1 MNRSRV
7 WVWRVFVFLSVF
19 GFVGRS
25 FVTVAEAQTV
35 LTPPVGVVD
44 DCKFV
49 PAASTSS
56 SVSGLSSISWPG
68 TGGGAQIS
76 GAKCQTIALNIT
88 FSVMPTGGDLMNW
101 NYVPG
106 GCGGYDMQKIMV
118 SDGRLLAGG
127 GVFSCGCCPNTQNYQ
142 DIGPAVSGTRIQVDP
157 FQGRIRNCAPASI
170 AELNSG
176 WKGIPQPQGLMTFV
190 GSQATQ
196 IDTSRSRFGYWT
208 GSGGTPING
217 DGSYVFSDASGSC
230 STSQPAPD
238 PLAPQSPPDACSVTP
253 TGGSTT
259 VINLKSVA
267 WSPSGSASL
276 GGAKCQIVA
285 LDLTLP
291 IVPGGGDLMTWNYVP
306 SGCGSYYLQKLMVSG
321 GRLYVGGGVFNSGC
335 GASPQSYEDVGPA
348 VPGMRIQFDPFQG
361 RVRDCAPVSA
371 TEPAGPWRGLQQP
384 FSALS
389 FTGSQ
394 ATRIEMSR
402 SRFDF
407 WTGSTATPINGDGSY
422 VFSNVAGACSTSQ
435 PAPDPVAPASP
446 VDGCTL
452 NATGGSTTVN
462 NLRSIAW
469 SPSGSATITGAKCQ
483 ILALDLTFPVAPGG
497 GDIMTWN
504 YTPSGCGS
512 YYLQKLTVSGGRL
525 LVGGG
530 VFDCGCC
537 PNSQS
542 YQDVGPAV
550 SGMRIQFDPFRGQV
564 RHCSP
569 TSLTEL
575 TGPWRGFQQPSGT
588 LLFNGSQATRIDMS
602 RSKFD
607 FWNGTTTTPING
619 NGAYEFSSSA
629 GACGE
634 NQVIPPIQGPV
645 GPADGCQFN
654 AAGGGTTVDGL
665 RSLAWSP
672 GGYATLTGAKCQ
684 LKAYDLTFEVM
695 PTGGDISQLNY
706 VGSGCGSYYLTKMVV
721 SGGRLYV
728 GGGVFNCGCCPS
740 TQNYQD
746 VGPAVDRMRIQIDPY
761 RGLVRDCAP
770 PTPDSIE
777 AGPWRGIG
785 GANPFM
791 WFTGSQAMRVD
802 MRKSIFGY
810 YTGPGGTPISGDGEI
825 TYSNPDG
832 SCADPFVT
840 GSVVTTTTTTTPTTT
855 TTTTPTTT
863 TVPEVT
869 TTTTTTPVTTTTV
882 PTVLTGALTASI
894 VRGVNNAAGASVYT
908 VTLKVAGAVTGGQYE
923 FVVPSGHVPVP
934 LPPNPATQRYPK
946 TAVNGEVVWQYTLV
960 APRGVYRAQVFAAG
974 GTTALSTVEVK

>member
-1 MNRSRV
+1 MSARKV

-49 PAASTSS
+49 PTPNTST
-56 SVSGLSSISWPG
+56 SVSGLSSVGWPG

-76 GAKCQTIALNIT
+76 GAKCQTIALDIT
-88 FSVMPTGGDLMNW
+88 FTMMPTGGDLMNW
-101 NYVPG
+101 NYEAS
-106 GCGGYDMQKIMV
+106 GCGSFYLQKLMV
-118 SDGRLLAGG
+118 SNGRLYAGG
-127 GVFSCGCCPNTQNYQ
+127 GVFDCGCCPNTQNYQ
-142 DIGPAVSGTRIQVDP
+142 DIGPAVSGTRIQFDP
-157 FQGRIRNCAPASI
+157 FLGRVRNCAPASI
-170 AELNSG
+170 AEVDAG
-176 WKGIPQPQGLMTFV
+176 WKGIPQPQSLMAFV

-208 GSGGTPING
+208 GAAGTPING
-217 DGSYVFSDASGSC
+217 DGSYVFSDASGAC

-238 PLAPQSPPDACSVTP
+238 PVAPPSPANACEVVPTSGSVT
-253 TGGSTT
+253 
-259 VINLKSVA
+259 VNNLKSIA
-267 WSPSGSASL
+267 WSPSGAATL
-276 GGAKCQIVA
+276 GGTKCQIVA

-291 IVPGGGDLMTWNYVP
+291 IVPGGGDLMTWNYIP
-306 SGCGSYYLQKLMVSG
+306 SGCGSYYLQKLVVSG
-321 GRLYVGGGVFNSGC
+321 GRLLVGGGVFNSGC
-335 GASPQSYEDVGPA
+335 GASPQSYQDVGPA
-348 VPGMRIQFDPFQG
+348 VNGMRIQFDPFQG
-361 RVRDCAPVSA
+361 RVRDCAPVSP
-371 TEPAGPWRGLQQP
+371 TELAGPWRGLQQP
-384 FSALS
+384 FGPLV

-394 ATRIEMSR
+394 ATRIDMSR
-402 SRFDF
+402 SKFDF

-422 VFSNVAGACSTSQ
+422 VFSTASGACSTSQ
-435 PAPDPVAPASP
+435 PAPDPVAPPSP
-446 VDGCTL
+446 TDGCTL

-462 NLRSIAW
+462 NLKSIAW

-504 YTPSGCGS
+504 YSASGCGS

-530 VFDCGCC
+530 VFACGCC

-550 SGMRIQFDPFRGQV
+550 NGMRIQFDPFRGQV
-564 RHCSP
+564 RDCSP
-569 TSLTEL
+569 VSLTEL
-575 TGPWRGFQQPSGT
+575 TGPWRSLQQPSGT

-602 RSKFD
+602 KSKFD
-607 FWNGTTTTPING
+607 FWNGTTATPING
-619 NGAYEFSSSA
+619 SGTYDFSSPA
-629 GACGE
+629 GACGD
-634 NQVIPPIQGPV
+634 NQVVAPIQGPV
-645 GPADGCQFN
+645 GPVDGCKFT

-672 GGYATLTGAKCQ
+672 GGYAVLDGAKCQ
-684 LKAYDLTFEVM
+684 LKAYDLTFDVM
-695 PTGGDISQLNY
+695 PTGGDIAQLNY
-706 VGSGCGSYYLTKMVV
+706 VGSGCGSYYLTKVLV

-728 GGGVFNCGCCPS
+728 GGGVFSCGCCPN

-761 RGLVRDCAP
+761 RGLIRDCAP
-770 PTPDSIE
+770 PTPGSSA

-791 WFTGSQAMRVD
+791 WFTGSQSMRVD
-802 MRKSIFGY
+802 MSRSVFGY
-810 YTGPGGTPISGDGEI
+810 YSGAGGTPISGDGEM
-825 TYSNPDG
+825 TYSNADG
-832 SCADPFVT
+832 SCADPYVT
-840 GSVVTTTTTTTPTTT
+840 GSIVTTTTTTTTVGATTT
-855 TTTTPTTT
+855 TTIAGTTTTTNPATTTT
-863 TVPEVT
+863 TVS
-869 TTTTTTPVTTTTV
+869 PVG
-882 PTVLTGALTASI
+882 LTGALTASI

-908 VTLKVAGAVTGGQYE
+908 VTLRATGAVNGAVYE

-934 LPPNPATQRYPK
+934 LPPDPATNRYPK
-946 TAVNGEVVWQYTLV
+946 TAANGEVVWQYTLV
-960 APRGVYRAQVFAAG
+960 APRGVYRAQVFAAVG
-974 GTTALSTVEVK
+974 AAPLSSVEVK